1 MKITIITT
9 PENGTI
15 KRNRQTLVDALKSF
29 EGKEIRITVERN
41 RNKRS
46 TDQNRYYWGVIVSIW
61 RGLFRDEWGDIL
73 SPDETHERLKELF
86 GHKDERVIESTGEV
100 LSITRST
107 TTYTTTE
114 MMEYQ
119 TRCQREAFEMFGAH
133 IPDPNE
139 ELELN
144 L

>member
-1 MKITIITT
+1 MKVTLITT
-9 PENGTI
+9 PENGKI
-15 KRNRQTLVDALKSF
+15 KRNRQTLINALKSF
-29 EGKEIRITVERN
+29 EGKEIKITIERN

-46 TDQNRYYWGVIVSIW
+46 NFQNRYYFGVVVAIW
-61 RGLFRDEWGDIL
+61 RGLFLDEWGDIL
-73 SPDETHERLKELF
+73 SIDETHERLKELF
-86 GHKDERVIESTGEV
+86 GHKEERVIESTGEV

-114 MMEYQ
+114 MVEYQ
-119 TRCQREAFEMFGAH
+119 MKCQQQAYEMFGAH

>member
-9 PENGTI
+9 PEKGTI
-15 KRNRQTLVDALKSF
+15 KRNRQTLIDALKQF
-29 EGKEIRITVERN
+29 DAKEIKITLERN

-46 TDQNRYYWGVIVSIW
+46 TDQNRYYWGVVVSIW

-73 SPDETHERLKELF
+73 SLDETHERLKELF
-86 GHKDERVIESTGEV
+86 GHKDERVIVSTGE
-100 LSITRST
+100 LKYITRST

>member
-29 EGKEIRITVERN
+29 EGKEIEITIQR
-41 RNKRS
+41 KRKRRS
-46 TDQNRYYWGVIVSIW
+46 NEQGRYYFGVIVAIW

-73 SPDETHERLKELF
+73 TFDETHERLKELF

-100 LSITRST
+100 FSITRST